1 MPLQSQEVIAGGRY
15 MAGADTEA
23 MFAPGNV
30 AENMTLEV
38 VWRTGKRSLV
48 NGVKANR
55 AYEIE
60 EAAAKDFTPSAK
72 PHPQPFFEDI
82 SGLIEHVHQENEF
95 NDFERQP
102 GLPRKFSQL
111 GPGVAWA
118 DVDGDGWDDLIIGSG
133 KGGRLAIFRNDNH
146 GGFKAIAGGALDQPA
161 PRDQS
166 GIVVWRGD
174 GKPARVLA
182 GSANYEE
189 AKEVPSGVQQFDP
202 LSKSIEVG
210 LTNSESSIGPL
221 ALTDMDGDGNLDLFV
236 GGRVIAGRY
245 PEAASS
251 RVYRHLNGAWQL
263 DEENTRVLEKIGLV
277 SGAVW
282 SDLDGDGYPELIL
295 ACEWGP
301 IRIFQN
307 DHGKLSETNLPLSV
321 ASFPT
326 LHAPRSTLHDL
337 TGWWNGVTTGD
348 LDGDGH
354 MDIIASNWGLNT
366 PYRANPE
373 TPAIL
378 YYGEFGDGGALDLIE
393 AEYDPDRKAIVP
405 RRMREKVAEALPD
418 VHGRFTTHKAFSVA
432 NMDEILGSHQ
442 AAAHEVRASTLA
454 SMVFLNRTNHFDG
467 QLLPAEAQFAPAFS
481 VNVGDFDGYGYED
494 IFLSQNFFANQPEI
508 PRYDAGRG
516 LLLRGDG
523 TGQFAAVPGQESGIK
538 VYGEQRGAA
547 AADFDQDG
555 RLDLVVTQNGAP
567 TKLFRNVK
575 AKPGLRVRLAGPPGN
590 PDGIGAQMRL
600 FFGERAGPV
609 REIHGGSGYWS
620 QDSTVM
626 LLSVPETPSRIW
638 VRWPGGK
645 VTTTPIPDQ
654 VKEISVDRDGKLIP
668 NP

>member
-1 MPLQSQEVIAGGRY
+1 VPMQSQEVIAGGRY

-23 MFAPGNV
+23 VFAPGHI
-30 AENMTLEV
+30 ADNMTLEV
-38 VWRTGKRSLV
+38 AWRSGKHSIV
-48 NGVKANR
+48 SGVKANR

-60 EAAAKDFTPSAK
+60 ETAAQDLPPSAK
-72 PHPQPFFEDI
+72 PHPQPIFEDV
-82 SGLIEHVHQENEF
+82 SSLIGHVHQENEF

-102 GLPRKFSQL
+102 SLPRKLSQL
-111 GPGVAWA
+111 GPGIAWA

-133 KGGRLAIFRNDNH
+133 KGGRLAIFRNDTN
-146 GGFKAIAGGALDQPA
+146 GGFKAIAGGAFDQPA

-174 GKPARVLA
+174 GKPARVLM

-189 AKEVPSGVQQFDP
+189 AKGIPSDVPQYDP
-202 LSKSIEVG
+202 RDKIIEEG
-210 LTNSESSIGPL
+210 LTNFDSSIGPL
-221 ALTDMDGDGNLDLFV
+221 ALTDVDGDGNLDLFV
-236 GGRVIAGRY
+236 GGRVVPGRY

-251 RVYRHLNGAWQL
+251 RVYRHLKGAWLL
-263 DEENTRVLEKIGLV
+263 DEENTRSLEKIGLV

-301 IRIFQN
+301 IRIFHN
-307 DHGKLSETNLPLSV
+307 DHGRLLAIDPELISALDTR
-321 ASFPT
+321 
-326 LHAPRSTLHDL
+326 HSTLSRL
-337 TGWWNGVTTGD
+337 TGWWNGVNTAD

-354 MDIIASNWGLNT
+354 MDIVAGNWGLNT
-366 PYRANPE
+366 PYQATPE
-373 TPAIL
+373 HPAML
-378 YYGEFGDGGALDLIE
+378 YYGEFGGGALDLIE
-393 AEYDPDRKAIVP
+393 AEYDPIRKSIVP
-405 RRMREKVAEALPD
+405 RRMPERVAEVLPE
-418 VHGRFTTHKAFSVA
+418 VRGRFATHKAFSVA
-432 NMDEILGSHQ
+432 SMAEILGSHQ
-442 AAAHEVRASTLA
+442 AAAHEVRATTLA

-467 QLLPAEAQFAPAFS
+467 QLLPPDAQFAPAFS
-481 VNVGDFDGYGYED
+481 VNVGDFDGDGNED
-494 IFLSQNFFANQPEI
+494 IFLSQNFFANQPEV

-523 TGQFAAVPGQESGIK
+523 TGQLAAIPGHESGIK

-547 AADFDQDG
+547 VGDFDQDG
-555 RLDLVVTQNGAP
+555 RLDLVVTQNGAA
-567 TKLFRNVK
+567 TKLFRNVNGK
-575 AKPGLRVRLAGPPGN
+575 CGLRIRLLGPPGN

-626 LLSVPETPSRIW
+626 VLGIPTAPSTIW

-645 VTTTPIPDQ
+645 VITRPIPEHA
-654 VKEISVDRDGKLIP
+654 KEISIDFEGKLLVRR
-668 NP
+668 